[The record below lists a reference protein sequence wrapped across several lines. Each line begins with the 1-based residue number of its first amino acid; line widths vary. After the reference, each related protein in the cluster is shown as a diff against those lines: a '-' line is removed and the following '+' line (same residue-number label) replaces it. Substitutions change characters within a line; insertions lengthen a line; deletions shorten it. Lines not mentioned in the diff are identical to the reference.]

1 MSADSMNSVFGFIG
15 ILAVGCGIYC
25 LYAYFNMKKTDTSMK
40 RFSWGR
46 VIQKRCAK
54 IRKHI

>member
-25 LYAYFNMKKTDTSMK
+25 LYAYFNMKKD
-40 RFSWGR
+40 GH
-46 VIQKRCAK
+46 INE